1 MPAWAIHLAIAT
13 KINKNSN
20 KTSQFKNAFLLG
32 NIMPDILNGFVV
44 KNVSHKIS
52 HNETHFAVEV
62 QINNHKE
69 RRHDIQGFY
78 NKYNNKFDNPL
89 VLGYYAHILTD
100 TFWNNIAYGEKG
112 IFNEDKYLIGL
123 KLANGKEIFAQ
134 KDDLRK
140 IKTND
145 FKIFSKYIYE
155 NKLAEIPYY
164 DEKLLEYA
172 NNIDW
177 LKLEKEDIIET
188 IRYLE
193 EMSKL
198 EKPIEIDYPEYQ
210 IFSQNEM
217 ETIFNNCV
225 EMLEDKIKITPH
237 K

>member
-13 KINKNSN
+13 KLNKNLE

-44 KNVSHKIS
+44 KNISHQIS
-52 HNETHFAVEV
+52 HNETHFAIEV

-89 VLGYYAHILTD
+89 ILGYYAHILTD

-123 KLANGKEIFAQ
+123 KLANGKEFFAP

-155 NKLAEIPYY
+155 NNLAEIPYY
-164 DEKLLEYA
+164 DEKILEYLKDV
-172 NNIDW
+172 NWLEID
-177 LKLEKEDIIET
+177 KSDIIET
-188 IRYLE
+188 IKYLK
-193 EMSKL
+193 EMSEL
-198 EKPIEIDYPEYQ
+198 EKPIEIDCPEYQ
-210 IFSQNEM
+210 IFSQKEM
-217 ETIFNNCV
+217 EKIFDNCV
-225 EMLEDKIKITPH
+225 DMLKEKLK
-237 K
+237 